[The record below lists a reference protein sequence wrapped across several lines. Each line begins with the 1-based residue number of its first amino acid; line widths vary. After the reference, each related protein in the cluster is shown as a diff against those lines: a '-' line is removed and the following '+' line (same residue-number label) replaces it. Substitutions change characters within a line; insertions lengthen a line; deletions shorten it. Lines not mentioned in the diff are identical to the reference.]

1 MLNLNNTSHILLIVL
16 TCFVFTLCITFYVK
30 KIARQ
35 VTLTK
40 VDVKL
45 DPMNSFQR
53 RIVHNALSKF
63 DYIKTESIGTEPNR
77 CVVIKYKEKNEE

>member
-1 MLNLNNTSHILLIVL
+1 M
-16 TCFVFTLCITFYVK
+16 
-30 KIARQ
+30 
-35 VTLTK
+35 TLTK